1 MNYTKWFREINM
13 NDVPSVGGK
22 NASLGE
28 MYSNLA
34 HSGVPVPNGFAIVCK
49 AYEHFLGHN
58 DLMKTI
64 LSLLDRIDSGK
75 KNMHFIGHEIRNRI
89 LAGEMPPD
97 LAEEI
102 VSMYGELC
110 GGAPKY
116 VAVRSSATVED
127 SATHSFA
134 GQFETF
140 LMVYGESDLLH
151 YIKQCF
157 ASLFM
162 DRAISY
168 RMDTGYDPFSIGM
181 SVGVQKMVR
190 SDEGSAGVI
199 FTLDT
204 ESGFSDVIF
213 LTSSHGLG
221 ELVVQ
226 GRVNP
231 DEFYVSKPTLRT
243 GHKPIIR
250 RMLGSKKEKMIYT
263 HGRSELVRSVET
275 TESERKSFSL
285 TDVEVLELARFALII
300 EDHYS
305 DRAGHK
311 IYMDIEWAKDGIDGG
326 LYIVQARPETVETQR
341 DAHVYKQYQLNER
354 GKVLAIGKS
363 IGRKIAVGSAHII
376 PAVEHMHELKSGE
389 VLVTDETN
397 PSWEPIMKKASA
409 IVTNRGG
416 RTCHAAIIAR
426 EIGIPAVVGTGNA
439 TALIKNGQQVTV
451 SCAEGDTGYVYADA
465 LDFKIQK
472 IEMDQLVHTR
482 THLMLT
488 LARPDLAFE
497 ASRLPTHGVG
507 LARMEFIINNSVRIH
522 PKALLEYAQLDE
534 TLRGDIDAITAGY
547 ANPQDFFKKRLA
559 EGIGMIAAA
568 FWPRK
573 VIVRTSDFKSNEYA
587 KLIGGKQFEPDE
599 ENPML
604 GNRGAYRYYHPLFK
618 DSFTLECEV
627 LKAVREE
634 MGFTNVELLIPMV
647 RTVKEG
653 KRVLEL
659 LADCGLRRGENNL
672 KIYLMCELPVN
683 ALLSYE
689 FLDYFDGFSIGSND
703 LTQTTLGMD
712 RDSGMTIDEGDE
724 RNEAVKMLMRF
735 AIDACRDR
743 GKYSG
748 ICGQAPS
755 DFPELTRWLVKHRIE
770 SISFNADA
778 LLEMIPVVVK
788 AEKEFPIE
796 LPE

>member
-1 MNYTKWFREINM
+1 
-13 NDVPSVGGK
+13 
-22 NASLGE
+22 
-28 MYSNLA
+28 
-34 HSGVPVPNGFAIVCK
+34 
-49 AYEHFLGHN
+49 
-58 DLMKTI
+58 
-64 LSLLDRIDSGK
+64 
-75 KNMHFIGHEIRNRI
+75 
-89 LAGEMPPD
+89 
-97 LAEEI
+97 
-102 VSMYGELC
+102 
-110 GGAPKY
+110 
-116 VAVRSSATVED
+116 VAVRSSAPIED
-127 SATHSFA
+127 SPTHSFA

-140 LMVYGESDLLH
+140 LMVYGNSDLLH
-151 YIKQCF
+151 YTKQCF

-190 SDEGSAGVI
+190 SDEGSSGVI

-204 ESGFSDVIF
+204 ESGFSDVVL

-231 DEFYVSKPTLRT
+231 DEFFVSKPTLRT

-285 TDVEVLELARFALII
+285 TDEEVLELARFALII

-341 DAHVYKQYQLNER
+341 DAHVYEKYHLKNR
-354 GKVLAIGKS
+354 GKILAMGKS
-363 IGRKIAVGSAHII
+363 IGRKIAIGPAHII
-376 PAVEHMHELKSGE
+376 PAVEYMYELKAGE

-397 PSWEPIMKKASA
+397 PDWEPIMKIASA

-416 RTCHAAIIAR
+416 RTCHAAILAR
-426 EIGIPAVVGTGNA
+426 ELGIPAVVGTGNA
-439 TALIKNGQQVTV
+439 PMSIKNGEMVTV
-451 SCAEGDTGYVYADA
+451 SCAESDTGYVYADA
-465 LDFKIQK
+465 LPFDIQSIK
-472 IEMDQLVHTR
+472 ADQSIHTR

-488 LARPDLAFE
+488 LAEPDLAFE
-497 ASRLPTHGVG
+497 ASRLPSDGVG

-522 PKALLEYAQLDE
+522 PKALLGYAELDE
-534 TLRGDIDAITAGY
+534 TLRREINVITAGY
-547 ANPQDFFKKRLA
+547 ASPCDFYKKRLA

-568 FWPRK
+568 FWPRQ

-587 KLIGGKQFEPDE
+587 KLVGGKQFEPEE

-604 GNRGAYRYYHPLFK
+604 GFRGAYRYYSAEFK
-618 DSFTLECEV
+618 DCFALECEV
-627 LKAVREE
+627 LKVVREE
-634 MGFTNVELLIPMV
+634 MGFTNVALLIPMV
-647 RTVKEG
+647 RTLEEG
-653 KRVLEL
+653 KHVLEL
-659 LADCGLRRGENNL
+659 LGNCGLVQGENNL

-683 ALLSYE
+683 ALLPYE
-689 FLDYFDGFSIGSND
+689 FLRDFDGFSIGSND
-703 LTQTTLGMD
+703 LTQTTLGID
-712 RDSGMTIDEGDE
+712 RDSGMTIDGGDE

-735 AIDACRDR
+735 AITACRDQK
-743 GKYSG
+743 KYSG

-755 DFPELTRWLVKHRIE
+755 DFPELTRWLVEQGIE
-770 SISFNADA
+770 SVSFSPDA
-778 LLEMIPVVVK
+778 LFEMIPVVVE
-788 AEKEFPIE
+788 AEKAFPIE
-796 LPE
+796 